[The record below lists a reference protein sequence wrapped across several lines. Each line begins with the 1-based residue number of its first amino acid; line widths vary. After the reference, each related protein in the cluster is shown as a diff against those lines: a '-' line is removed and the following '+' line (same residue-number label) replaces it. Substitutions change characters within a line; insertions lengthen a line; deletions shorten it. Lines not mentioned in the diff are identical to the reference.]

1 MVTSLSFL
9 TNLTS
14 FTLKKDCTLDILK
27 VIMVMMTVM
36 TVMRRRI
43 TS

>member
-1 MVTSLSFL
+1 MVTSLSYL

-27 VIMVMMTVM
+27 VMMMVMI
-36 TVMRRRI
+36 VMRRRI